1 MNPPL
6 AAIILSFL
14 VPTMDLV
21 LLFASIARW
30 LGLHPRGLGW
40 CAGLALVS
48 LALVAAPLGG
58 LPLARWL
65 AGVVDH
71 WSVPSTALL
80 AAAAVRRLFGID
92 LLQRLGRQ
100 AAWLFGALAGLLLY
114 PLALG
119 WGPFDPYSLG
129 WHFGPLFVSIAAL
142 AVVFISRGN
151 RFGVVLVLA
160 IAAWHLR
167 AVESGNYWDCL
178 IDPFYFLVSAGALG
192 SWAWRACTKGSQA
205 LGWSAAVEPPN
216 GFVPQPERRRNP

>member
-14 VPTMDLV
+14 VPTMGLV
-21 LLFASIARW
+21 LIFAGIAR
-30 LGLHPRGLGW
+30 LAGLHPRGLGW
-40 CAGLALVS
+40 CAGLVLFS
-48 LALVAAPLGG
+48 LAIVATPLGG
-58 LPLARWL
+58 MPLARWL

-80 AAAAVRRLFGID
+80 ASAGIQRLFGID
-92 LLQRLGRQ
+92 LLQRKGRQ

-119 WGPFDPYSLG
+119 WGPYDPYSLG
-129 WHFGPLFVSIAAL
+129 WHFGPLFVSVAVL
-142 AVVFISRGN
+142 ASVLIWRRN

-160 IAAWHLR
+160 IAAWHFR

-178 IDPFYFLVSAGALG
+178 IDPFYFLVSVGALG
-192 SWAWRACTKGSQA
+192 SRVWRTCAKGREGP
-205 LGWSAAVEPPN
+205 GWSAAVEP
-216 GFVPQPERRRNP
+216 

>member
-6 AAIILSFL
+6 VSVVLSFL
-14 VPTMDLV
+14 VPAMGLV
-21 LLFASIARW
+21 LILASIARL
-30 LGLHPRGLGW
+30 LGFHPKKLGW
-40 CAGLALVS
+40 CAGLVLFS
-48 LALVAAPLGG
+48 LAIVATPLSGM
-58 LPLARWL
+58 PLARWL

-80 AAAAVRRLFGID
+80 ASACIQRFFGFD
-92 LLQRLGRQ
+92 LLQHKDRQ

-119 WGPFDPYSLG
+119 LGPFDPYSLG
-129 WHFGPLFVSIAAL
+129 WHFGMLFASVAVL
-142 AVVFISRGN
+142 ASLLILRGN

-160 IAAWHLR
+160 IAAWHLG

-192 SWAWRACTKGSQA
+192 SRVWRACANGSRGLRRLA
-205 LGWSAAVEPPN
+205 TVEP
-216 GFVPQPERRRNP
+216 RNVSRPLG

>member
-14 VPTMDLV
+14 VPALGLV
-21 LLFASIARW
+21 LILTGMAR
-30 LGLHPRGLGW
+30 LIGLHPKGLGW
-40 CAGLALVS
+40 CAGLVLFS

-65 AGVVDH
+65 AGVMDH

-80 AAAAVRRLFGID
+80 AAAVIQRLFGIE
-92 LLQRLGRQ
+92 LLQRQDRQ

-119 WGPFDPYSLG
+119 WGPFDSYSLG
-129 WHFGPLFVSIAAL
+129 WHFGPLFVSVAVL
-142 AVVFISRGN
+142 ASVLVLRRN

-160 IAAWHLR
+160 IAAWHLG

-178 IDPFYFLVSAGALG
+178 LDPFYFVFSAGTLA
-192 SWAWRACTKGSQA
+192 SCAWRACATKGCTT
-205 LGWSAAVEPPN
+205 
-216 GFVPQPERRRNP
+216 

>member
-14 VPTMDLV
+14 VPAMGLV
-21 LLFASIARW
+21 LIFATIAQLAR
-30 LGLHPRGLGW
+30 LHPRRWGW
-40 CAGLALVS
+40 CAGLVLFSFAII
-48 LALVAAPLGG
+48 ATPLGG
-58 LPLARWL
+58 IPLARWL

-71 WSVPSTALL
+71 WSVPSAALL
-80 AAAAVRRLFGID
+80 ASVGIQRLFGID
-92 LLQRLGRQ
+92 LLQRKGRQ
-100 AAWLFGALAGLLLY
+100 AAWLFGALAGLPLY

-129 WHFGPLFVSIAAL
+129 WHFGSLFVSVAVL
-142 AVVFISRGN
+142 ASVLILRRN

-178 IDPFYFLVSAGALG
+178 IDPFYCVASVGALG
-192 SWAWRACTKGSQA
+192 WRLCRACA
-205 LGWSAAVEPPN
+205 N
-216 GFVPQPERRRNP
+216 GRRLEQPK